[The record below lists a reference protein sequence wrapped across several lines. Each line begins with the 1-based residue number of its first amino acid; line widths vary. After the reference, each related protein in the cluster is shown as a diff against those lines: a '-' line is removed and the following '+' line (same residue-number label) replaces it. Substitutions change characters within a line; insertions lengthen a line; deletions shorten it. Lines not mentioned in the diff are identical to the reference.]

1 MIILNPN
8 RFVKLHTTKDMKTH
22 SEILRPSLL
31 LTFLSVLSVTL
42 TGTDA
47 ALVLGNPVQPQQTGN
62 KLNSSGELAAELP
75 PRVFPSFSNEDEAPI
90 RKGEEL
96 PPSVFPEEPV
106 RMSQEQRDVMS
117 LVNKSTENVT
127 FPVNKET
134 SAKQIAS
141 EVQDLL
147 KSDNYNIT
155 VYEDGTEGP
164 ITDTVTVTG
173 PNVINNGK
181 SHEEDVSAP
190 SKENNENVTENS
202 VISVLPTSD
211 TNGRTFDLL
220 NISTV
225 TGSNMSN
232 VEDFVH
238 SENTTE
244 VKRNEE
250 NGTIHVDTI
259 DAHSD
264 APVTDGDIAV
274 KDGERNHSVSEN
286 NVQRKE
292 EVSSDTITAMNETTS
307 TAEPNTVV
315 KDETTAKSESLSSTV
330 QQLSTIKFTSTL
342 PVQQSTI
349 TTLQP
354 MLKVES
360 TTSVNISENLIDHK
374 TEDTPVAMATS
385 QKDAD
390 NSPAS
395 SGKSSPFLQ
404 PTESA
409 AILAAVFVGVAL
421 IGYVGLLIWRRLLEK
436 RYGSREMLVNEDDFY
451 DTNDLKNFEL

>member
-1 MIILNPN
+1 MIILTPN
-8 RFVKLHTTKDMKTH
+8 RFVKLRTTKDMKTY
-22 SEILRPSLL
+22 SEILRLSLQVM
-31 LTFLSVLSVTL
+31 FLSFLSVTL

-47 ALVLGNPVQPQQTGN
+47 SFVLDNPVQPQHTGN
-62 KLNSSGELAAELP
+62 KLNSSEELTVDLP
-75 PRVFPSFSNEDEAPI
+75 PRVFPSFPNEDEAPI
-90 RKGEEL
+90 RKGEEV
-96 PPSVFPEEPV
+96 PPSVFPKEPV
-106 RMSQEQRDVMS
+106 SMSNEQRDVM
-117 LVNKSTENVT
+117 LPVNKSAENVT
-127 FPVNKET
+127 LPVNKET
-134 SAKQIAS
+134 STKQIAS

-147 KSDNYNIT
+147 KSDMYNIT
-155 VYEDGTEGP
+155 MYEDGTEGP
-164 ITDTVTVTG
+164 IVDTMTVTG
-173 PNVINNGK
+173 PNVLNNGK
-181 SHEEDVSAP
+181 THEEDVRAP
-190 SKENNENVTENS
+190 SMENNKNVTKNS

-211 TNGRTFDLL
+211 TTGTTFDFL

-225 TGSNMSN
+225 IGSNMSN

-238 SENTTE
+238 SGNTTE
-244 VKRNEE
+244 VKSNEE
-250 NGTIHVDTI
+250 NGTILVDTI
-259 DAHSD
+259 DPHSD
-264 APVTDGDIAV
+264 APVTEVDIAV
-274 KDGERNHSVSEN
+274 KDGDRNHSVSEN

-292 EVSSDTITAMNETTS
+292 EVSSDTKTVMNETTS
-307 TAEPNTVV
+307 TAESNTVV

-330 QQLSTIKFTSTL
+330 QQLSTIKFTTTL

-360 TTSVNISENLIDHK
+360 TTSVNISENLIDHN
-374 TEDTPVAMATS
+374 TEDTPVAMATL

-390 NSPAS
+390 NSHAS

-409 AILAAVFVGVAL
+409 AILAAVFVGIAL
-421 IGYVGLLIWRRLLEK
+421 IGYVGLLIWRRVLEK

>member
-1 MIILNPN
+1 MRIQCTVICDLILNFIFHN
-8 RFVKLHTTKDMKTH
+8 
-22 SEILRPSLL
+22 SS
-31 LTFLSVLSVTL
+31 
-42 TGTDA
+42 GTDA
-47 ALVLGNPVQPQQTGN
+47 ALAFGNPVQPQQIGS
-62 KLNSSGELAAELP
+62 KLNSSRELAAELP
-75 PRVFPSFSNEDEAPI
+75 PRVFPSFPNEDEAPV
-90 RKGEEL
+90 RQGEEL

-106 RMSQEQRDVMS
+106 SMSHEQNNVTL
-117 LVNKSTENVT
+117 LVNKRTGNVT

-134 SAKQIAS
+134 PIKKTAS

-147 KSDNYNIT
+147 NSDMYNVT

-173 PNVINNGK
+173 PNVVNNGK
-181 SHEEDVSAP
+181 THEEDVTAP
-190 SKENNENVTENS
+190 SMENKENVTENS

-211 TNGRTFDLL
+211 TNETIFDFL

-225 TGSNMSN
+225 IGSNMSN

-238 SENTTE
+238 SGNTTDIT
-244 VKRNEE
+244 RNEE
-250 NGTIHVDTI
+250 NGTIHVDTV
-259 DAHSD
+259 DTYSA
-264 APVTDGDIAV
+264 APVTEVDVAV
-274 KDGERNHSVSEN
+274 KDDERNHSVLEKS
-286 NVQRKE
+286 VQRKE
-292 EVSSDTITAMNETTS
+292 EVSSDTKTLMNETTS
-307 TAEPNTVV
+307 TAESNTVV

-330 QQLSTIKFTSTL
+330 QQLSTTKFTSTL

-374 TEDTPVAMATS
+374 AEDTPVAMATS

-390 NSPAS
+390 TSHAS

-421 IGYVGLLIWRRLLEK
+421 IGYVGLLVWRRVLE
-436 RYGSREMLVNEDDFY
+436 
-451 DTNDLKNFEL
+451 

>member
-1 MIILNPN
+1 
-8 RFVKLHTTKDMKTH
+8 MKTH
-22 SEILRPSLL
+22 SEILRPSLQVVL
-31 LTFLSVLSVTL
+31 LSVLSVIL

-75 PRVFPSFSNEDEAPI
+75 PRLFPSFSNEDKVPI

-106 RMSQEQRDVMS
+106 NMSHEQRDVK
-117 LVNKSTENVT
+117 LLGNNSTENVT
-127 FPVNKET
+127 LSVNKEPST
-134 SAKQIAS
+134 KQIAS

-147 KSDNYNIT
+147 KSDMYNIT

-164 ITDTVTVTG
+164 ITDTMTVTG

-181 SHEEDVSAP
+181 THEEEVKAP
-190 SKENNENVTENS
+190 SMENNENVTKNS
-202 VISVLPTSD
+202 VISVLPTSV
-211 TNGRTFDLL
+211 TNGTTFDIL

-225 TGSNMSN
+225 TGSNVSK
-232 VEDFVH
+232 DFVH
-238 SENTTE
+238 SGNTTE

-250 NGTIHVDTI
+250 NGTIHIDTV

-264 APVTDGDIAV
+264 APVTEVDIAV
-274 KDGERNHSVSEN
+274 KDGKRNHSVSEE

-292 EVSSDTITAMNETTS
+292 EVSSDTKTVMNETTP
-307 TAEPNTVV
+307 TAESNTVV

-330 QQLSTIKFTSTL
+330 QQLSTIKVTSTL

-354 MLKVES
+354 ILKVQS

-374 TEDTPVAMATS
+374 TEDTPVAMSTS

-390 NSPAS
+390 NSHAS

-421 IGYVGLLIWRRLLEK
+421 IGYVGLLIWRRVLEK